1 MSDEKK
7 APCSDCKYCN
17 GKGGRW
23 DDESIDQWYW
33 CEHCDAAQEY
43 YAPILEKK
51 KRKENRHHELRAKV
65 LSGQPWSIEEQLEVW
80 ELLTGEKIEHGKRCK
95 RCDGQGWFIMFD
107 NTVQVGT
114 VDRGLKTTCSC
125 DRGYTVR
132 PTWMGEVPRCLDK

>member
-33 CEHCDAAQEY
+33 CEHCDAAKEH

-51 KRKENRHHELRAKV
+51 KRKEKRHHELRAKV
-65 LSGQPWSIEEQLEVW
+65 LFGQPWSIEEQLEVW
-80 ELLTGEKIEHGKRCK
+80 ELLTGEKIEHGR
-95 RCDGQGWFIMFD
+95 RCDACNGD
-107 NTVQVGT
+107 GT
-114 VDRGLKTTCSC
+114 QFSELTWERVDCPKCE
-125 DRGYTVR
+125 DHPGYTVR
-132 PTWMGEVPRCLDK
+132 PTWMGERV